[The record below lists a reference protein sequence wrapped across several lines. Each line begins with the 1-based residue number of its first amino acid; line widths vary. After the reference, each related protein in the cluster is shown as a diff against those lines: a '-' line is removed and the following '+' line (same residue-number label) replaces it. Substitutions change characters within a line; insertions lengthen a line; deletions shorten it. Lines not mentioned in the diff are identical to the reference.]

1 MEKIIDLIFVI
12 DLVVI
17 SFIDCKIY
25 RIPNILNLWILFLK
39 IIKIVFFGYSFESS
53 IIGMG
58 VYPIILLII
67 YGYISDY
74 YKKELIGFGDIK
86 LVSSI
91 GFYVGYISLG
101 QVITYYNIISLVG
114 ITLYYIIFK
123 ISKIKKIR
131 EAKLPFAP
139 IVSLSIITFKILEKI
154 L

>member
-1 MEKIIDLIFVI
+1 M
-12 DLVVI
+12 
-17 SFIDCKIY
+17 
-25 RIPNILNLWILFLK
+25 
-39 IIKIVFFGYSFESS
+39 
-53 IIGMG
+53 
-58 VYPIILLII
+58 
-67 YGYISDY
+67 
-74 YKKELIGFGDIK
+74 GFGDIK